1 MRNLLISYA
10 KAVCLTGLLLL
21 SGCSDKDKDKA
32 KQQPVPFINQD
43 RFGRYDSIGNL
54 GGKPVSIPGGVV
66 STWVRYVGDPG
77 DFDASRKARKY
88 KRPPITYQLPIESFG
103 FVYRLTDGAVL
114 SRKEQTDIDYMHDNK
129 TLIRIGQPFPWGYTI
144 VYNIYSPKQPKTFN
158 QWFNNILES
167 KKESWNFEY
176 AKQKNKVFGLTYYQ
190 ANNGIDPSTNQPW
203 TDNIAGRDLY
213 IYRDANNNI
222 KTLILCDIVGQVK
235 SCHHDFIVSHF
246 PINVSM
252 SYDRTYLKLW
262 QQTEKNIAAIL
273 DSWVV
278 TNDGKLIK
286 EQAGKV

>member
-10 KAVCLTGLLLL
+10 KAVCLTGLFLL
-21 SGCSDKDKDKA
+21 SDCSDKDKDKA

-43 RFGRYDSIGNL
+43 RFDRYDSIGNL

-77 DFDASRKARKY
+77 DFDAIRKARKY

-129 TLIRIGQPFPWGYTI
+129 TLIRIGQPFPWGDTI
-144 VYNIYSPKQPKTFN
+144 VYNLYGPEQLKTYDYRFK
-158 QWFNNILES
+158 NIIES
-167 KKESWNFEY
+167 TKENWNFEY
-176 AKQKNKVFGLTYYQ
+176 SKQKNKVFGLTYYQ

-222 KTLILCDIVGQVK
+222 KTLILCDIVDQVK
-235 SCHHDFIVSHF
+235 LCEHDFFISDFQVKV
-246 PINVSM
+246 NM
-252 SYDRTYLKLW
+252 NYNRTYLKLW
-262 QQTEKNIAAIL
+262 QQTERNIASIL

-278 TNDGKLIK
+278 TNEGKLIK
-286 EQAGKV
+286 KQAGK

>member
-32 KQQPVPFINQD
+32 KQQPVPFTNQD

-54 GGKPVSIPGGVV
+54 GGKPVSIPEGVV

-114 SRKEQTDIDYMHDNK
+114 SSKEQTDIDYMHDNK
-129 TLIRIGQPFPWGYTI
+129 TLIPIGQPFPWGYTI
-144 VYNIYSPKQPKTFN
+144 VYNLVNPKRSRTYN

-167 KKESWNFEY
+167 KKESWDFEY

-222 KTLILCDIVGQVK
+222 KTLILCDVVGQVQL
-235 SCHHDFIVSHF
+235 CVHDFIVNNL
-246 PINVSM
+246 PIEVSVT
-252 SYDRTYLKLW
+252 YNRVYLKLW

-286 EQAGKV
+286 KQAGK

>member
-54 GGKPVSIPGGVV
+54 GGKPVSIPEGVV

-144 VYNIYSPKQPKTFN
+144 VYNLVSPKQFKNYNHRFK
-158 QWFNNILES
+158 NILKS
-167 KKESWNFEY
+167 SKESWNFEY
-176 AKQKNKVFGLTYYQ
+176 FKQPNKVFGLTYYQ

-222 KTLILCDIVGQVK
+222 KTLILCDIVGQVQ
-235 SCHHDFIVSHF
+235 SCHHDFFVSNF
-246 PINVSM
+246 PVKVSI

-262 QQTEKNIAAIL
+262 RQTEKNIAAIL

-286 EQAGKV
+286 KQAGKI